1 MKYKVIIHAVEEGGY
16 WAEVPSLPGCFT
28 QGETFE
34 EVKENIREAIE
45 VYLES
50 QEKDLVG
57 LRKTDKVVSVEV

>member
-1 MKYKVIIHAVEEGGY
+1 MKYKVIIHEAEEGGY
-16 WAEVPSLPGCFT
+16 WAEAPSLPGCFT
-28 QGETFE
+28 QGETLE
-34 EVKENIREAIE
+34 EIKENIREAIE